1 MGGIRETT
9 DGLAPAVKTVDQDL
23 QGSLRSVEGCGIS
36 LLRLLE
42 MDPFQLGRKDVGTL
56 NLLCAPNLPGS
67 EQLNVN
73 KCLSRLDR
81 LTAFVK
87 AGTERNRHR
96 FTSDPQFGHC
106 EAMWRMSMLVTLV
119 KRDFGAAYNPTARDE
134 LLAGVESPI
143 TDSRDVFIH
152 GLLDDDPHH
161 RWGTC
166 TSIPVLVTAVA
177 RRLRYPV
184 GLAVSRRHVYAKWE
198 GGGTCFNIE
207 ASNPMGMT
215 VQSDEHYRQLDN
227 HPGTTPCEDPKG
239 FYYRTLYPAE
249 EFAVFLK
256 TRVYCLLHAARYEEA
271 LLWAARSLQ
280 LAPDDPLLPRVAYLA
295 LDLALKQRL
304 WRTDRTKKIP
314 PHDDPRPFFFEAGSL
329 LRIEERSLF
338 LTIVGHYK
346 ESTGDLNGARE
357 AYIDACRKNLRGNNE
372 QRDLQ
377 RFLRQHGRPARRG
390 PILPPTNLGVPR
402 RFKLSCPPDR
412 EFPVLHGLVREFER
426 KGEWLKARDALHDL
440 YLFDPTDADVFRRA
454 CTIEC
459 HPQFKAQLQAVIEKQ
474 GQSHREQVNGATQ
487 LKR

>member
-1 MGGIRETT
+1 MHVAARKIDFAGQTAPHGGRASLHSLDGCRIALENALEIEPAQFGRE
-9 DGLAPAVKTVDQDL
+9 
-23 QGSLRSVEGCGIS
+23 
-36 LLRLLE
+36 
-42 MDPFQLGRKDVGTL
+42 DVGTL
-56 NLLCAPNLPGS
+56 NLLCAPTLPGS
-67 EQLNVN
+67 EKLNVGD
-73 KCLSRLDR
+73 CLARLDR

-87 AGTERNRHR
+87 AGTDRNLHR
-96 FTSDPQFGHC
+96 FRLDPTFGHS
-106 EAMWRMSMLVTLV
+106 EPIWRMSMLVTLV
-119 KRDFGAAYNPTARDE
+119 KRDFGAAYNPTACDE
-134 LLAGVESPI
+134 LLAGIESPI

-152 GLLDDDPHH
+152 GLLDADPHR

-249 EFAVFLK
+249 EFAFFLK
-256 TRVYCLLHAARYEEA
+256 TRVYCLLHAARYEES

-280 LAPDDPLLPRVAYLA
+280 FAPDDPLLPKVAYLA

-304 WRTDRTKKIP
+304 WRAGRITKIP
-314 PHDDPRPFFFEAGSL
+314 PHDHPRPFFFEAGSL
-329 LRIEERSLF
+329 LRIEERSLV
-338 LTIVGHYK
+338 LTIVGHHK

-357 AYIDACRKNLRGNNE
+357 AYIDACRKNFHGNNE
-372 QRDLQ
+372 QRDLR
-377 RFLRQHGRPARRG
+377 RFLRQHDRTPRRG
-390 PILPPTNLGVPR
+390 PILPPENVGVPR
-402 RFKLSCPPDR
+402 RFRLSCPPDR
-412 EFPVLHGLVREFER
+412 EFPVLHALARDFER

-454 CTIEC
+454 RAIES
-459 HPQFKAQLQAVIEKQ
+459 HPQFNAELQAAIEEQ
-474 GQSHREQVNGATQ
+474 GQSRRQQVNGTTKF
-487 LKR
+487 KR